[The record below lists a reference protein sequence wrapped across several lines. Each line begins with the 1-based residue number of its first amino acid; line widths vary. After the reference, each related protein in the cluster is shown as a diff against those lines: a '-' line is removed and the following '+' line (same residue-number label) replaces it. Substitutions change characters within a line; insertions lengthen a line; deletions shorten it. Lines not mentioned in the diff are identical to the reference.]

1 MISARDNSNAF
12 LMDQVRAKERMRT
25 LTATTMMANTH
36 DEPVLD
42 TLRRVDWWA
51 LVGLL
56 MIAVSAVLTGWIVTA
71 VIHFV
76 WRHWL

>member
-1 MISARDNSNAF
+1 MT
-12 LMDQVRAKERMRT
+12 RT
-25 LTATTMMANTH
+25 H
-36 DEPVLD
+36 EPVLD

-56 MIAVSAVLTGWIVTA
+56 MIAVSAVLTGWIVTT